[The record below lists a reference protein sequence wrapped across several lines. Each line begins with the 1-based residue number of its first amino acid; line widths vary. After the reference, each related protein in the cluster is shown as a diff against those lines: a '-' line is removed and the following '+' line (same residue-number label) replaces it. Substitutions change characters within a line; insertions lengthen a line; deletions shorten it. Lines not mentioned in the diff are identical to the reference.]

1 MIALTSVRQAFTSL
15 LLDWRPK
22 TTTNMTTD
30 SRGFIESL
38 DHNEVFVFGS
48 NLQGHHIGGAARTA
62 IDKFGAVWGVGVG
75 IQGQSYAI
83 PTMEIDLDN
92 IALYIKQ
99 FIDYATITPDKIY
112 YVTPV
117 ATGIAGFSRE
127 EMGEVWS
134 RWKLPEN
141 VKLI

>member
-1 MIALTSVRQAFTSL
+1 
-15 LLDWRPK
+15 
-22 TTTNMTTD
+22 MTTD

-48 NLQGHHIGGAARTA
+48 NLQGHHIGGAAKTA
-62 IDKFGAVWGVGVG
+62 IDKFGALWGVSVG

-99 FIDYATITPDKIY
+99 FIDYAAMTPERTY
-112 YVTPV
+112 YVT
-117 ATGIAGFSRE
+117 AIGTGIAGFTE
-127 EMGEVWS
+127 AEMAEVWG
-134 RWKLPEN
+134 RYELPEN